1 MTFDIIVHLT
11 SLSFV
16 LKKKCEWFLYFI
28 LIKTA
33 NSSFINYQ
41 FKLINYPNVF
51 ECGLFFFFQ
60 VYNAYRGRCFK
71 HLLRLD
77 DQVFIQAIAN
87 NFRRNYIAS
96 NSCCQCV
103 FLSHLW
109 QLQMSICIWGDC
121 FLSCNP
127 LGLFSSNL

>member
-51 ECGLFFFFQ
+51 ECGLFFFFKYITRIEGDALNTFY
-60 VYNAYRGRCFK
+60 VLMIRFSFR
-71 HLLRLD
+71 LLR
-77 DQVFIQAIAN
+77 IISEET
-87 NFRRNYIAS
+87 I
-96 NSCCQCV
+96 
-103 FLSHLW
+103 
-109 QLQMSICIWGDC
+109 
-121 FLSCNP
+121 
-127 LGLFSSNL
+127 